1 MDKSQI
7 SNDTSSAESSSIKS
21 TTAPRPTTL
30 NILLDNT
37 IKSPALSSFLTPSLE
52 ELQPILRSEVEKIL
66 QHLKASPQ
74 TPGSFLNPKH
84 VTEEQERFANVF
96 TQKLNE
102 LRDASSLASLTAAL
116 SPVTSAVNNSGLY
129 NINLADFNSQNLPNF
144 AELCR
149 QASQSGINT
158 TPASIL
164 FYSPACFDAQSF
176 PGVQA
181 VTPGLV
187 AFQSQQTDSVN
198 STSEPSITLT
208 NLQNSLSISLPNTA
222 QPATDSEVTT
232 VQLPNGLRLG
242 ITTNGASQAS
252 VLQMLGI
259 DPQPELAHH
268 AHIQNQSLDPSL
280 WPLNIQTN
288 LPPNDTSDSRRTAS
302 ASSPQ
307 DPDDARPSSVDINL
321 EQNDPMRNVRSSSV
335 SSVSS
340 SSQGN
345 SSRNVAVSNLKDT
358 RLDPTEQSRM
368 RLERKR
374 ARNRDAARKCRE
386 RKIRLIKSLE
396 KDVIHL
402 SEENRALRNRLSRSR
417 IEVERLKMFVVNH
430 LDKDCPALSSK
441 VA

>member
-1 MDKSQI
+1 MNQSQ
-7 SNDTSSAESSSIKS
+7 TSGDPLTTESVPPKVSP
-21 TTAPRPTTL
+21 APRPTTL

-102 LRDASSLASLTAAL
+102 LRDASGLASLTAAL
-116 SPVTSAVNNSGLY
+116 SPVTSAVNSNSLY
-129 NINLADFNSQNLPNF
+129 N
-144 AELCR
+144 
-149 QASQSGINT
+149 ASQAGMNT
-158 TPASIL
+158 TPAPIL
-164 FYSPACFDAQSF
+164 FYSPTCFDAQSLS
-176 PGVQA
+176 GVQT
-181 VTPGLV
+181 VTPGSLV
-187 AFQSQQTDSVN
+187 AFQSPQTESLN
-198 STSEPSITLT
+198 TTSEPSITFT
-208 NLQNSLSISLPNTA
+208 NLQNSLSISLPNTL
-222 QPATDSEVTT
+222 QQSSDSEVAT
-232 VQLPNGLRLG
+232 VQLANGLRLG
-242 ITTNGASQAS
+242 ISTNGASQAS

-259 DPQPELAHH
+259 EPQAELVHRS
-268 AHIQNQSLDPSL
+268 QVTNQPIEHSI

-288 LPPNDTSDSRRTAS
+288 LPPVDTTENHRTVS
-302 ASSPQ
+302 VTSPQ
-307 DPDDARPSSVDINL
+307 DPDDTRPSSVDIGL
-321 EQNDPMRNVRSSSV
+321 EQNDNIPNIRSSSV

-345 SSRNVAVSNLKDT
+345 SSRNVAGSNLKDT
-358 RLDPTEQSRM
+358 RLDPSEQSRM

-402 SEENRALRNRLSRSR
+402 SEENKVLRNRLSRSK

-430 LDKDCPALSSK
+430 LDKDCPILSDYPMHFYAILNS
-441 VA
+441 

>member
-1 MDKSQI
+1 MDKNQI
-7 SNDTSSAESSSIKS
+7 TDDSPNSELNSVKT

-116 SPVTSAVNNSGLY
+116 SPVTSAVNNSALY
-129 NINLADFNSQNLPNF
+129 NINLTDINSQSIPNF

-149 QASQSGINT
+149 QASQGGINT
-158 TPASIL
+158 TPPSIL
-164 FYSPACFDAQSF
+164 FYSPACFDTQSF
-176 PGVQA
+176 PSVQA

-187 AFQSQQTDSVN
+187 AFQSHQPESVN
-198 STSEPSITLT
+198 PTSEQNITLT
-208 NLQNSLSISLPNTA
+208 NLQNSLSISLPNA
-222 QPATDSEVTT
+222 IHPATDSEVAT

-242 ITTNGASQAS
+242 ITTSGASQAS
-252 VLQMLGI
+252 ILQMLGI
-259 DPQPELAHH
+259 ESQSELGHH
-268 AHIQNQSLDPSL
+268 AQIQNQPLDPSL

-288 LPPNDTSDSRRTAS
+288 LPPDNSESHRTVS
-302 ASSPQ
+302 ASSPR

-321 EQNDPMRNVRSSSV
+321 EQADRMPNIRSSSV

-345 SSRNVAVSNLKDT
+345 SSKNILGSNLKDT

-402 SEENRALRNRLSRSR
+402 SEENKALRNRLSRSR
-417 IEVERLKMFVVNH
+417 VEVERLKMFVVNH
-430 LDKDCPALSSK
+430 LDKDCPALSGK

>member
-1 MDKSQI
+1 MGLNLPAALDLESSVWIQEMDKNRNSDD
-7 SNDTSSAESSSIKS
+7 SLSAEPIPSKV
-21 TTAPRPTTL
+21 
-30 NILLDNT
+30 
-37 IKSPALSSFLTPSLE
+37 SPAP
-52 ELQPILRSEVEKIL
+52 QVEKIL

-102 LRDASSLASLTAAL
+102 LRDASGLASLTAAL
-116 SPVTSAVNNSGLY
+116 SPATSAVNSSNLY
-129 NINLADFNSQNLPNF
+129 NVNLTDITPQNLPNF
-144 AELCR
+144 AGLCR
-149 QASQSGINT
+149 QASQSGIST

-164 FYSPACFDAQSF
+164 FYSPTCFDAQSL
-176 PGVQA
+176 PGIQT
-181 VTPGLV
+181 VTPGGFV
-187 AFQSQQTDSVN
+187 AFQSPQTEPVN
-198 STSEPSITLT
+198 PISEPSITFA
-208 NLQNSLSISLPNTA
+208 NLQNSLSISLPNAA
-222 QPATDSEVTT
+222 QPSADNEVTT

-242 ITTNGASQAS
+242 ISTNGASQAS
-252 VLQMLGI
+252 VLQMLGLE
-259 DPQPELAHH
+259 PQPELVHRAQ
-268 AHIQNQSLDPSL
+268 ITNQTIDHSL

-288 LPPNDTSDSRRTAS
+288 LPSADTSDGHRTVS
-302 ASSPQ
+302 VNSPQ
-307 DPDDARPSSVDINL
+307 DADDTRPSSVDIGLDQTDAIPNI
-321 EQNDPMRNVRSSSV
+321 RSSSV

-345 SSRNVAVSNLKDT
+345 SSKNISGSNPKDC

-402 SEENRALRNRLSRSR
+402 SEENKALRNRLSRSR

-430 LDKDCPALSSK
+430 LDKDCPALSGK

>member
-1 MDKSQI
+1 MGLNLPAALDLESSVWIQEMDKNRNSDD
-7 SNDTSSAESSSIKS
+7 SLSAEPIPSKVSP
-21 TTAPRPTTL
+21 APRPTTL

-37 IKSPALSSFLTPSLE
+37 IKSPGLSSFLTPSLE

-84 VTEEQERFANVF
+84 VTEEQERFANS
-96 TQKLNE
+96 N
-102 LRDASSLASLTAAL
+102 
-116 SPVTSAVNNSGLY
+116 LY
-129 NINLADFNSQNLPNF
+129 NVNLTDITPQNLPNF
-144 AELCR
+144 AGLCR
-149 QASQSGINT
+149 QASQSGIST

-164 FYSPACFDAQSF
+164 FYSPTCFDAQSL
-176 PGVQA
+176 PGIQT
-181 VTPGLV
+181 VTPGGFV
-187 AFQSQQTDSVN
+187 AFQSPQTEPVN
-198 STSEPSITLT
+198 PISEPSITFA
-208 NLQNSLSISLPNTA
+208 NLQNSLSISLPNAA
-222 QPATDSEVTT
+222 QPSADNEVTT

-242 ITTNGASQAS
+242 ISTNGASQAS
-252 VLQMLGI
+252 VLQMLGLE
-259 DPQPELAHH
+259 PQPELVHRAQ
-268 AHIQNQSLDPSL
+268 ITNQTIDHSL

-288 LPPNDTSDSRRTAS
+288 LPSADTSDGHRTVS
-302 ASSPQ
+302 VNSPQ
-307 DPDDARPSSVDINL
+307 DADDTRPSSVDIGLDQTDAIPNI
-321 EQNDPMRNVRSSSV
+321 RSSSV

-345 SSRNVAVSNLKDT
+345 SSKNISGSNPKDC

-402 SEENRALRNRLSRSR
+402 SEENKALRNRLSRSR

-430 LDKDCPALSSK
+430 LDKDCPALSGK